1 MLKFIYSQYARS
13 FISPNLDCKYKFGS
27 IDNLQDIQETFGSKK
42 TPYEHIKEIQS
53 LLIANSK

>member
-1 MLKFIYSQYARS
+1 M
-13 FISPNLDCKYKFGS
+13 
-27 IDNLQDIQETFGSKK
+27 DNLQDIQETFGSKK